1 MELKDG
7 HGTPASL
14 ATIWRAGQALDI
26 TVKKNGTAVRA
37 ARCRSIDTRW
47 PVLGEC
53 LQRFSP
59 AECRNYCPALRL
71 LERHTVMKSALGPDM
86 NLSKRRCALIT
97 RMR

>member
-1 MELKDG
+1 MAALIVEQPDRTRVELKDG

-26 TVKKNGTAVRA
+26 TVEKKRYGLRA
-37 ARCRSIDTRW
+37 AHCRSIDTRW

-59 AECRNYCPALRL
+59 AECRNYF
-71 LERHTVMKSALGPDM
+71 RH
-86 NLSKRRCALIT
+86 
-97 RMR
+97 